1 MNKILYGLSAIVF
14 ATIIIFLAT
23 QSESAPGDGQNVS
36 VIDGKQIIEITAK
49 AGYSPQK
56 TVAKAGLPTIL
67 KVKTTGTFDCSAAL
81 NIPGLQYSEVLPMN
95 GSTDIAIPE
104 NKTSGK
110 LQGLCAMGMYNF
122 EIDFV

>member
-1 MNKILYGLSAIVF
+1 MNKILYGLSAILF

-23 QSESAPGDGQNVS
+23 QSESAPADGKNVS
-36 VIDGKQIIEITAK
+36 VVDGKQIIEITAK

-56 TVAKAGLPTIL
+56 TIAQANLPTIL

-81 NIPGLQYSEVLPMN
+81 NIPNLKYSEVLPMN
-95 GSTDIAIPE
+95 GTTEIPVPTD
-104 NKTSGK
+104 KTSGK